1 MSLAIL
7 STASGGSLRLPVVA
21 TNFGLRS
28 NIEEAQVKQST
39 VYYPIK
45 VLQDDFK
52 FTVQFS
58 RIRDYQEA
66 QTFIYQATKRLMA
79 ADLAGEAVL
88 SGYFRFNW
96 PEMGIDYQG
105 FIKNSPM
112 GGKKFD
118 YSPIVEYTM
127 ILVRDSIYSP
137 TYRSTQ
143 VPGFESIAGQDLMN
157 TGAAVRNADPILNP
171 PIQPTAPPPGG

>member
-1 MSLAIL
+1 MSLATL
-7 STASGGSLRLPVVA
+7 STTSSGSLQLPVIA
-21 TNFGLRS
+21 TNYGLRS
-28 NIEEAQVKQST
+28 NIEEAQTKQST

-52 FTVQFS
+52 FTVQFA
-58 RIRDYQEA
+58 RIRDYQQA
-66 QTFIYQATKRLMA
+66 QTFIHQATQRLMS

-137 TYRSTQ
+137 TYGSTQ
-143 VPGFESIAGQDLMN
+143 VPGFENVAGNDLLN

-171 PIQPTAPPPGG
+171 PTAPTGG